1 MAVEFGRSGQNRRL
15 VVEVLEKTF
24 HVKRFSVQGNETR
37 TVLSELVGPFSGGVE
52 YSQDF
57 DRIAAHAVRQDE
69 RSPGDYQFAGARNPS
84 DAAGGRMAG

>member
-15 VVEVLEKTF
+15 VVEVSDKTF
-24 HVKRFSVQGNETR
+24 HVKRFSVQENETR